1 VTPQSAS
8 RSANRLLSILPDR
21 DFALLQPF
29 LKEVVLETKQLIER
43 PQQTIEQVHFVTRG
57 QISVI
62 ATSPLNDQRV
72 EVAMIGPEGMT
83 GLPVVLGTDR
93 ATNEAMVQSAGTSL
107 ALSSS
112 QLRAALQASATL
124 HATLLRFVHAVLA
137 QASQTALANGRGQLD
152 QRLARW
158 LLMWQDRLQAPGL
171 TVTHEFLSLL
181 LGVRRQ
187 GVTETLHKLEAA
199 GLIKAGRNLLT
210 VLDRDGLKRLAG
222 GFYGAPEAEYER
234 LLSGG
239 ARHTRPDSERE
250 PS

>member
-1 VTPQSAS
+1 VAS
-8 RSANRLLSILPDR
+8 RSANRLLAALSDG

-29 LKEVVLETKQLIER
+29 LKEAALETKQLVEQ
-43 PQQTIEQVHFVTRG
+43 PQQAIDQVHFVTGG

-62 ATSPLNDQRV
+62 ATSPRTGQRV

-83 GLPVVLGTDR
+83 GLPVVLGTDL
-93 ATNEAMVQSAGTSL
+93 ATNVAMVQSAGTSL
-107 ALSSS
+107 ALSSR
-112 QLRAALQASATL
+112 QLRTAMQASPTL

-137 QASQTALANGRGQLD
+137 QASQTALANGCGRLD

-158 LLMWQDRLQAPGL
+158 LLMWQDRLRAPAL

-187 GVTETLHKLEAA
+187 GVTETLHNLEAA
-199 GLIKAGRNLLT
+199 GLVKAGRNLLT
-210 VLDRDGLKRLAG
+210 VLDRDGLRRLAG

-234 LLSGG
+234 LLSGDAPRG
-239 ARHTRPDSERE
+239 RPTTD
-250 PS
+250 

>member
-1 VTPQSAS
+1 VAPPSAS
-8 RSANRLLSILPDR
+8 RSANRLLAVLPDS
-21 DFALLQPF
+21 DFALLQPA
-29 LKEVVLETKQLIER
+29 LKEVVLETRQLIEQ
-43 PQQTIEQVHFVTRG
+43 PLQKIEQVHFVTRG

-62 ATSPLNDQRV
+62 ATSPHNEQRV

-83 GLPVVLGTDR
+83 GLPVVLGTDL

-107 ALSSS
+107 ALSSD
-112 QLRAALQASATL
+112 QLRAAMRASPTL
-124 HATLLRFVHAVLA
+124 HAMLLRFVHAVLA

-158 LLMWQDRLQAPGL
+158 LLMWQDRLHAPGL

-222 GFYGAPEAEYER
+222 GFYGGPEAEYER

-239 ARHTRPDSERE
+239 APQRRP
-250 PS
+250 

>member
-1 VTPQSAS
+1 VAPPSAG
-8 RSANRLLSILPDR
+8 RSANRLLAVLPED

-29 LKEVVLETKQLIER
+29 LKEVALETKQLIER
-43 PQQTIEQVHFVTRG
+43 PQQKIEQVHFVTRG

-62 ATSPLNDQRV
+62 ATSPHNEQRV

-83 GLPVVLGTDR
+83 GLPVVLGTDL

-107 ALSSS
+107 ALSSN
-112 QLRAALQASATL
+112 QLRAAMQASPTL
-124 HATLLRFVHAVLA
+124 HATLLRFVQAILA

-158 LLMWQDRLQAPGL
+158 LLMWQDRLNAPGL

-199 GLIKAGRNLLT
+199 GLIKVGRNLLT
-210 VLDRDGLKRLAG
+210 ILDREGLKRLAG

-234 LLSGG
+234 LLAGS
-239 ARHTRPDSERE
+239 APPTRPECD
-250 PS
+250 

>member
-1 VTPQSAS
+1 MALRP
-8 RSANRLLSILPDR
+8 ANRLLSALPND
-21 DFALLQPF
+21 DFALLEPS
-29 LKEVVLETKQLIER
+29 LEEVVLETRQLIER
-43 PQQTIEQVHFVTRG
+43 PQQTIERVHFVTRG

-62 ATSPLNDQRV
+62 ATSPHSDHRV

-107 ALSSS
+107 ALSST
-112 QLRAALQASATL
+112 QLRAAMQASPTL
-124 HATLLRFVHAVLA
+124 HATLLRFVHAILA

-187 GVTETLHKLEAA
+187 GVTETLHNLEAA
-199 GLIKAGRNLLT
+199 GLIKTGRNLLT

-222 GFYGAPEAEYER
+222 GFYGSPEAEYER
-234 LLSGG
+234 LLPD
-239 ARHTRPDSERE
+239 RPPPERPERE
-250 PS
+250 

>member
-1 VTPQSAS
+1 VAPQSAN
-8 RSANRLLSILPDR
+8 RSANRLLAALSDS
-21 DFALLQPF
+21 DFALLQPA
-29 LKEVVLETKQLIER
+29 LKEVVLETKQLVER
-43 PQQTIEQVHFVTRG
+43 PQQTIEQVHFVTLG

-62 ATSPLNDQRV
+62 ATSPHNDQRV

-83 GLPVVLGTDR
+83 GLPVVLGTDL

-112 QLRAALQASATL
+112 QLRAAMRTSPTL
-124 HATLLRFVHAVLA
+124 HATLLRFAHAVLA

-158 LLMWQDRLQAPGL
+158 LLMWQDRLQVPTL

-199 GLIKAGRNLLT
+199 GLIKTGRNQLT
-210 VLDRDGLKRLAG
+210 VLARDGLRSLAG
-222 GFYGAPEAEYER
+222 GFYGAPEAEYDR
-234 LLSGG
+234 LLSGNVP
-239 ARHTRPDSERE
+239 TRRPE
-250 PS
+250 PKSK